1 MKAKDKNGR
10 KRGRPQAELQQYT
23 RQKIIEAASSLFEIY
38 DFRNV
43 TVRNIADQAHV
54 NSAMVSYY
62 FKSKNG
68 LLFHMFCEVVD
79 ELAERLQNII
89 EKKETGVE
97 GFIREYSEVLSKNTW
112 FAVFIAKEIYFGT
125 GGMREQAVKYI
136 QAHVSPRLIALIE
149 TDMAA
154 GRYKTG
160 VDPRIIVITI
170 SGLAAYPFL
179 VRKGLS
185 FSLNDKETLESIIKT
200 NTGIFLNGILAEHS

>member
-1 MKAKDKNGR
+1 MKAKNKNKR

-43 TVRNIADQAHV
+43 TVRNIADRAHV
-54 NSAMVSYY
+54 SSAMVSYY

-68 LLFHMFCEVVD
+68 LLYHMFCEVVD
-79 ELAERLQNII
+79 ELSARLQHII
-89 EKKETGVE
+89 DKKEVGIE
-97 GFIREYSEVLSKNTW
+97 GFIREYSEVLSSNTW

-125 GGMREQAVKYI
+125 GGMREKAVKYI
-136 QAHVSPRLIALIE
+136 QAHVSPRMIALIE
-149 TDMAA
+149 MDMMS
-154 GRYKTG
+154 GRYKKG
-160 VDPRIIVITI
+160 IDPRIVVITI

-179 VRKGLS
+179 IRKGLS

-200 NTGIFLNGILAEHS
+200 NTDIFLNGILA